1 LTAEVLER
9 ELAKAAKTDDQHARA
24 GLQPGSRAAYR
35 VIGGQSRVRERR
47 GSHRVE
53 RTERQK
59 VARPWYEH
67 RLCVA
72 AIDLEAG
79 RSTGGASLLVPGAA
93 FAALTAAPSAKDEH
107 RIPCLEASG
116 LQILSCIGS

>member
-1 LTAEVLER
+1 MVKVALWVRLEAKPGR
-9 ELAKAAKTDDQHARA
+9 EADVDTFLRGGLALVQD
-24 GLQPGSRAAYR
+24 
-35 VIGGQSRVRERR
+35 
-47 GSHRVE
+47 E

-93 FAALTAAPSAKDEH
+93 FAALTAAPSAKGEH
-107 RIPCLEASG
+107 RIPCLKASG